1 MRQEAIDAIQAMD
14 NLILRNLKITQSYY
28 QLAEELRDF
37 GWGANVSWLSFG
49 AYASKTAGYS
59 IRHELLPEDLERV
72 FRSFY
77 LYRRMMR
84 LLRRFLVS
92 VDERDREMDLVS
104 QILTGISLRISEGN
118 LLVFAELA
126 PAFNELAADFMADGD
141 YDEEKLARYLARFEP
156 GPVEEG
162 GQNHIVEAFRAYYEA
177 KFAADADR
185 KAELVFLAN
194 VLVGLHEQTRLQP
207 KIAEAMYTPVDEV
220 LGEQVQMITPLG
232 NRISGWL
239 HRALLRISR
248 RVFAGIATQ
257 LFMSIYLPTGE
268 LRLGNDVKPSTRHET
283 FPPELQEIESERVR
297 QLLKRYDRSGDTLR
311 RSRADDWSDL
321 DDRMNY
327 IVDLFRS
334 YQQEPALFEPPFTP
348 EQMTEIDDGRIP
360 EGKL

>member
-1 MRQEAIDAIQAMD
+1 MRQETIDAIQSMD

-28 QLAEELRDF
+28 RLAEEMRGF
-37 GWGANVSWLSFG
+37 GWGVNASWLSFG

-59 IRHELLPEDLERV
+59 IRHELLPDDLERV

-92 VDERDREMDLVS
+92 VDERDQEMDVIS
-104 QILTGISLRISEGN
+104 QILAGISLRISEGN

-126 PAFNELAADFMADGD
+126 PAFNELAAEFARDDEF
-141 YDEEKLARYLARFEP
+141 DEEKLERYLARYEP
-156 GPVEEG
+156 GAVEEG
-162 GQNHIVEAFRAYYEA
+162 GQDHNIEAFRAYYEA
-177 KFAADADR
+177 KFADEPDR
-185 KAELVFLAN
+185 KAELLFLAN
-194 VLVGLHEQTRLQP
+194 MLVGLHEQTRLQP
-207 KIAEAMYTPVDEV
+207 MITEAMYMPVDEV

-239 HRALLRISR
+239 HKAVLGISR

-257 LFMSIYLPTGE
+257 IFMSIYLPTGE
-268 LRLGNDVKPSTRHET
+268 LRLGRDVKPSDRQKT
-283 FPPELQEIESERVR
+283 FPPELVVIESERAR
-297 QLLKRYDRSGDTLR
+297 QLLKRYDRSGDTLH

-321 DDRMNY
+321 DDRMNF

-334 YQQEPALFEPPFTP
+334 YQQEAALFEPPFDS
-348 EQMTEIDDGRIP
+348 EQMADLDGGRIP
-360 EGKL
+360 EGEL

>member
-1 MRQEAIDAIQAMD
+1 MRQQDIEAIQAMD

-28 QLAEELRDF
+28 RLAEELRDF
-37 GWGANVSWLSFG
+37 GWDSNASWLSFG

-77 LYRRMMR
+77 LYRRMMGF
-84 LLRRFLVS
+84 LRRFLIS
-92 VDERDREMDLVS
+92 VDERDRELDPIS
-104 QILTGISLRISEGN
+104 EILTGISLRISEGN

-126 PAFNELAADFMADGD
+126 PAFNELAAEFTGD
-141 YDEEKLARYLARFEP
+141 SEFDEEKLARYLARFKP
-156 GPVEEG
+156 GPVEVG
-162 GQNHIVEAFRAYYEA
+162 GQDHIVEAFRAYYET

-194 VLVGLHEQTRLQP
+194 MLVGLHEQTRLQP
-207 KIAEAMYTPVDEV
+207 KIAEAMYMPVDEV

-239 HRALLRISR
+239 HRALLGISR
-248 RVFAGIATQ
+248 RIFAGIATQ

-268 LRLGNDVKPSTRHET
+268 LRLGRDVEPSVRDEY
-283 FPPELQEIESERVR
+283 FPTELREIESERVR
-297 QLLKRYDRSGDTLR
+297 QLLKRYDRSGDTLH

-334 YQQEPALFEPPFTP
+334 YQQERALFDPPFTP
-348 EQMTEIDDGRIP
+348 DQMAEIDDGRIP
-360 EGKL
+360 EGEL

>member
-1 MRQEAIDAIQAMD
+1 MRQKDIETIQDMD
-14 NLILRNLKITQSYY
+14 NLILRNLKITQSYFL
-28 QLAEELRDF
+28 LAEEMKGVSGDK
-37 GWGANVSWLSFG
+37 NVSWLSFG

-59 IRHELLPEDLERV
+59 IRHELLPDDLERV

-84 LLRRFLVS
+84 FLRRFLVS
-92 VDERDREMDLVS
+92 VDERDQEMDFIS

-126 PAFNELAADFMADGD
+126 PAFNQMAADFAADD
-141 YDEEKLARYLARFEP
+141 NYDQEKLTRYLARFKP
-156 GPVEEG
+156 GPTEEG
-162 GQNHIVEAFRAYYEA
+162 GQDHCIEAFSVYYEA
-177 KFAADADR
+177 KFATGADR

-194 VLVGLHEQTRLQP
+194 MLVGLHEQTRLQP
-207 KIAEAMYTPVDEV
+207 KIAEALYTPVDEV
-220 LGEQVQMITPLG
+220 LGEQVQMVTPLG

-239 HRALLRISR
+239 HKAVLGISR

-257 LFMSIYLPTGE
+257 MFMTISLPTGE
-268 LRLGNDVKPSTRHET
+268 LRLGGDVEPLTRDET
-283 FPPELQEIESERVR
+283 FPPDLQEIQSERVR
-297 QLLKRYDRSGDTLR
+297 QILSRYDRSGDTLH

-334 YQQEPALFEPPFTP
+334 YQQEPALFEPPFSP
-348 EQMTEIDDGRIP
+348 EQMVDLDGGRIP
-360 EGKL
+360 EGGL

>member
-1 MRQEAIDAIQAMD
+1 MRQEDVEAIQVMD

-28 QLAEELRDF
+28 RLAEEMKSF
-37 GWGANVSWLSFG
+37 GWGENVSWLSFG

-59 IRHELLPEDLERV
+59 IRHELLPDDLERV

-92 VDERDREMDLVS
+92 VDERNQEMDVIS
-104 QILTGISLRISEGN
+104 QILAGISLCISEGN

-126 PAFNELAADFMADGD
+126 PAFNELAAGFAGDDD
-141 YDEEKLARYLARFEP
+141 YDEEKLARYLTRFEP
-156 GPVEEG
+156 GAVEEG
-162 GQNHIVEAFRAYYEA
+162 GQEYCIEAFGAYYEA
-177 KFAADADR
+177 KFTADPDD

-194 VLVGLHEQTRLQP
+194 MLVGLHEQTRLQP
-207 KIAEAMYTPVDEV
+207 KIAEAMTMPVDEV
-220 LGEQVQMITPLG
+220 MGEQVQMITPLG

-239 HRALLRISR
+239 HKAVLGISR

-268 LRLGNDVKPSTRHET
+268 LRLGSDVKPSTRNKA
-283 FPPELQEIESERVR
+283 FPSELQEIQSQRV
-297 QLLKRYDRSGDTLR
+297 QQILGRYDRSGDTLH

-321 DDRMNY
+321 DDRRNF

-334 YQQEPALFEPPFTP
+334 YQQVPALFEPPFNP
-348 EQMTEIDDGRIP
+348 EQMADLDGGRIP
-360 EGKL
+360 EGEL